1 MKTRPKRFSTRFW
14 PPRPRHH
21 LRFIHVTTAA
31 VVPAAGRGERLGPGS
46 PKALR
51 DLGGLPILV
60 HAVRA
65 LVSARSVDL
74 VVVAA
79 PPGGGV
85 DEVRALLSD
94 HVPLAAVTVI
104 SGGSSRQRSVALALR
119 HLPVEVDVVLVHDAA
134 RPLVPAE
141 LVDAVTSAVRAGASA
156 VIPVLPVTDT
166 VKEIDAGGRVVAT
179 LDRASLRAVQTPQ
192 GFERTLLERAHEV
205 AARDDVDDVTDDAGL
220 VERLGETVVVVPGHE
235 EAFKVT
241 RPFDLVVAE
250 AILARRRSAG
260 VMV

>member
-1 MKTRPKRFSTRFW
+1 M
-14 PPRPRHH
+14 
-21 LRFIHVTTAA
+21 TTAA

-74 VVVAA
+74 VVIAA
-79 PPGGGV
+79 PPDGGV
-85 DEVRALLSD
+85 DEVRALLAD
-94 HVPLAAVTVI
+94 HVPMAAVIIVP
-104 SGGSSRQRSVALALR
+104 GGSSRQQSVAAALQ
-119 HLPVEVDVVLVHDAA
+119 HLPSDVDVVLVHDAA

-141 LVDAVTSAVRAGASA
+141 LVDAVTSAV
-156 VIPVLPVTDT
+156 LPVTDT

-179 LDRASLRAVQTPQ
+179 LDRSSLRAVQTPQ
-192 GFERTLLERAHEV
+192 GFDRALLERAHQE
-205 AARDDVDDVTDDAGL
+205 ATADQVDDVTDDAGL

-250 AILARRRSAG
+250 AVLARRRSAG